1 MQDKE
6 KKKKKRKK
14 KKTVFYKAL
23 LIFFCTGLLC
33 IAVLLCMLYKRLER
47 FEKEMSAKTG
57 IEVIDLLPVGSGKTG
72 DEPAGN
78 ESTDSDMTA
87 VSEDMTVSSDG
98 KEAVSEDTAAVS
110 GNSDIQTEA
119 DTEEDE
125 SSPYPLSSEEEQ
137 KVRETAEAFTR
148 AYAVFALKKNASASE
163 TLSFVDRESSL
174 YSKLSRYGNEWGVTY
189 EKDSFEKLEIS
200 KVKKLSEE
208 PAKYSCE
215 VDSLYTV
222 YAGAGNNSYELKF
235 SYILK
240 ADAASGKLLME
251 EMDNR

>member
-57 IEVIDLLPVGSGKTG
+57 IEVIDLLHVGSGKTG

-87 VSEDMTVSSDG
+87 VSEDM
-98 KEAVSEDTAAVS
+98 AAVS

-148 AYAVFALKKNASASE
+148 TYAVFALKKKCFRVGN
-163 TLSFVDRESSL
+163 L
-174 YSKLSRYGNEWGVTY
+174 KLCGQG
-189 EKDSFEKLEIS
+189 KFPLFKAF
-200 KVKKLSEE
+200 KV
-208 PAKYSCE
+208 
-215 VDSLYTV
+215 
-222 YAGAGNNSYELKF
+222 
-235 SYILK
+235 
-240 ADAASGKLLME
+240 
-251 EMDNR
+251 RQ

>member
-57 IEVIDLLPVGSGKTG
+57 IEVIDLTVS
-72 DEPAGN
+72 
-78 ESTDSDMTA
+78 SDGTEA

-98 KEAVSEDTAAVS
+98 TEAVSEDTAAVS

-163 TLSFVDRESSL
+163 TLSFVDRESAL

-189 EKDSFEKLEIS
+189 DKDSFEKLEIS
-200 KVKKLSEE
+200 NIKKLSEE

-251 EMDNR
+251 EMENR

>member
-1 MQDKE
+1 M
-6 KKKKKRKK
+6 
-14 KKTVFYKAL
+14 
-23 LIFFCTGLLC
+23 
-33 IAVLLCMLYKRLER
+33 
-47 FEKEMSAKTG
+47 
-57 IEVIDLLPVGSGKTG
+57 
-72 DEPAGN
+72 
-78 ESTDSDMTA
+78 
-87 VSEDMTVSSDG
+87 
-98 KEAVSEDTAAVS
+98 
-110 GNSDIQTEA
+110 
-119 DTEEDE
+119 
-125 SSPYPLSSEEEQ
+125 
-137 KVRETAEAFTR
+137 
-148 AYAVFALKKNASASE
+148 
-163 TLSFVDRESSL
+163 DRESSL

-251 EMDNR
+251 EMENR

>member
-47 FEKEMSAKTG
+47 YEKEMSAKTG
-57 IEVIDLLPVGSGKTG
+57 IEVIDL
-72 DEPAGN
+72 
-78 ESTDSDMTA
+78 
-87 VSEDMTVSSDG
+87 TVSSDG
-98 KEAVSEDTAAVS
+98 TEAVSEDTAAVS

-125 SSPYPLSSEEEQ
+125 SSPYPLSNEEEQ

-148 AYAVFALKKNASASE
+148 TYAVFALKKNASASE

-251 EMDNR
+251 EMENR

>member
-1 MQDKE
+1 
-6 KKKKKRKK
+6 
-14 KKTVFYKAL
+14 YKAL

-57 IEVIDLLPVGSGKTG
+57 IEVIDLTVS
-72 DEPAGN
+72 
-78 ESTDSDMTA
+78 SDGTEA

-98 KEAVSEDTAAVS
+98 TEAVSEDTAAVS

-163 TLSFVDRESSL
+163 TLSFVDRESAL

-189 EKDSFEKLEIS
+189 DKDSFEKLEIS
-200 KVKKLSEE
+200 NIKKLSEE

-251 EMDNR
+251 EMENR

>member
-57 IEVIDLLPVGSGKTG
+57 IEVIDL
-72 DEPAGN
+72 
-78 ESTDSDMTA
+78 
-87 VSEDMTVSSDG
+87 TVSSDG
-98 KEAVSEDTAAVS
+98 TEAVSEDTAAVS

-148 AYAVFALKKNASASE
+148 TYAVFALKKNASASE

-189 EKDSFEKLEIS
+189 DKDSFEKLEIS

-222 YAGAGNNSYELKF
+222 YAGAGSNSYELKF

-251 EMDNR
+251 EMENR